1 LRQQFTGPHLPA
13 ISTVHAVLDRYHLV
27 QHRRRRRRTTHPTTL
42 SRPTEPNALWCAD
55 VG

>member
-27 QHRRRRRRTTHPTTL
+27 KRRQRRRRRATG
-42 SRPTEPNALWCAD
+42 TE
-55 VG
+55 VS